1 MKSYRSKSKLVENQR
16 EYLILTENDINHSL
30 ISSVVYIDGVQAEKV
45 EFPHPEDYSAEQVVS
60 LVNRRH
66 EEKKR
71 EIENLLKA
79 YREVQ
84 QQHHPEMMFHLGT
97 AFHFKGFYPEA
108 RGLFVAVLK
117 TNPDHHQARNSL
129 CMTELALGSVEKAI
143 EAGQAAVT
151 RCPRYADYRNNLG
164 NAYLSAGS
172 CKEAVTEFEEATR
185 INLYYSDAYYNLGL
199 ALIINAIKQQDT
211 SLFANVVSK
220 ASDCFKK
227 AVLINPDYNTAP
239 FAEAVKILR
248 SSDLEGAY
256 ARFCMIRDDMKKR
269 HQMEQAAF
277 HMKFVL
283 HPDWISEQVVGE
295 RIQFL
300 QDEINKN
307 PGYVDMY
314 PELSRCYLEKAR
326 MTWEKGM
333 EQYRKAVEINPSL
346 LTIGECLDEAQEGY
360 EGICRAL
367 EAIAGKG

>member
-1 MKSYRSKSKLVENQR
+1 MKSYRSKSRLVENQR
-16 EYLILTENDINHSL
+16 EYLIQTENDIDHSL
-30 ISSVVYIDGVQAEKV
+30 ISSVVFIDGVQAEKV
-45 EFPHPEDYSAEQVVS
+45 EFPHPEEYSQEQVIS
-60 LVNRRH
+60 LVKRRH

-84 QQHHPEMMFHLGT
+84 QQHHPGMMFHLAT

-108 RGLFVAVLK
+108 RGLFLSVLK
-117 TNPDHHQARNSL
+117 MNPNHHQALNSL
-129 CMTELALGSVEKAI
+129 CMTELALGDGKKAI
-143 EAGQAAVT
+143 EAGQAAIAI
-151 RCPRYADYRNNLG
+151 CPQYADYRNNLG

-172 CKEAVTEFEEATR
+172 CKDAVAEFEEAVR
-185 INLYYSDAYYNLGL
+185 INLYYGDAYYNLGL
-199 ALIINAIKQQDT
+199 ALIYNAIKQQDT

-220 ASDCFKK
+220 SSDCFKK
-227 AVLINPDYNTAP
+227 AVLINPDYNTAS

-248 SSDLEGAY
+248 SSDLEAAY
-256 ARFCMIRDDMKKR
+256 ARFCRIRDESKKK
-269 HQMEQAAF
+269 HQHEQAAF
-277 HMKFVL
+277 HMMFVL

-333 EQYRKAVEINPSL
+333 EQYRKAIEINPSL
-346 LTIGECLDEAQEGY
+346 LTIGDCLEEAQTGY
-360 EGICRAL
+360 EGICKAL